1 MMEME
6 GSDECFYSLVSSDT
20 NYSKSSPQS
29 NKAKN
34 NGNQIVP
41 EVAALSDGDH
51 SRFESTSLWLQD
63 FLKRSQ

>member
-29 NKAKN
+29 NKVKN